1 MVDEKTLQGQVD
13 PGATDQSTQTPE
25 REVLVQADDNF
36 FNDVYSEFWNRGY
49 SGDKNDF
56 FQLLCSN
63 QEACDDAFEIV
74 TSQGYRGTVDDFK
87 KQLGLEQGVEKKNP
101 KVTTETGPGA
111 LEDTSSQSQEG
122 DPYKIANKRK
132 EDQNK
137 KAWEEFTAYIDKK
150 NRERGIE
157 TPEPRDQGEFKE
169 ITEVEEKYRIS
180 KGEMQSRKERKERL
194 QRVAKG
200 EEEISL
206 KDSAI
211 TSVGNML
218 NQIVGTETYA
228 QWGMSLFLKEMTS
241 EGIQDEIKDITGIDA
256 DLWFAE
262 QNARREKM
270 KSYVGPTLGFTDM
283 TTMKMPVMVGGSI
296 QVMDVPEPTLDNA
309 GKFVAGF
316 FNATTSFG
324 ASAVQAR
331 LTGGVGL
338 VTDLIARGIE
348 TYNESKAEDLGISS
362 RELYESGEAEIL
374 PGLVVGALSY
384 GLEKLGIDEV
394 LSPTLF
400 KNLPPGVIQKFIQ
413 GVTASG
419 VEGGTE
425 YVQAILE
432 KANELSA
439 KRNPGDVG
447 EILGK
452 YLTSKEAMEAL
463 LQGMAGGFSMSTL
476 KNGYDFISGVKTD
489 EQRNRVTELVE
500 EISSIEDQLTKPHF
514 SNEEKSALK
523 QTRNAYVQ
531 EIRSINE
538 QVDDLAKTLPDEA
551 VQKIKQLYKEQV
563 GLNNQLINTINSENL
578 TEEQKEQVIDA
589 LEKQFKERATA
600 ISDLIKSY
608 GYDSKAGQRQ
618 EFVREKG
625 DPVSQESPE
634 TKRPRYYYSEGID
647 LSDDTQFQKYQEE
660 LDQTPDSDQTNLLGQ
675 AKKAME
681 AIAEI
686 LPDVNYVFH
695 KTNESF
701 VEAVGEESEAGG
713 GFVPT
718 ENTIHINVSKANDTT
733 VAHETFH
740 ALLRNVANGEIL
752 QSSVKELLDA
762 VAPDIAGTPLAQKI
776 QEFAENYDTNMQNE
790 EALTQLFAEFSAS
803 QDQFKPSTRQK
814 IKLWLNKTAQALGIG
829 NLYSDRDI
837 KDAEIKSLL
846 NTLSSKLYNGKKIT
860 AKEVLSLNTE
870 NLDKFIEG
878 EPLEPGSDLGNI
890 RVSSDTKSS
899 GRKINLQLVNR
910 LGVDTDKI
918 QRGTIKDLDGARAF
932 VFAADQAVVG
942 RIMSPTGVEHDFMGG
957 FLYPYLGQGGW
968 AFTDE
973 ANAQKVLNKVK
984 ETDGVG
990 LVMTQANTGILG
1002 SNSFQ
1007 QYAIKEIFNA
1017 VNNGAD
1023 TQYIVDRVNTILN
1036 SNMDSKKKISFAEYL
1051 AKKKLPTSINTVQD
1065 LETLFPYTGPNA
1077 TNYLSRN
1084 KFYEKLFN
1092 FGMEKNAGIPR
1103 FDFGKDVINRNSLH
1117 GITMTE
1123 YVNDPALKNTQYGD
1137 VVSAIQ
1143 FDKNSPII
1151 DSRTTTKVKTH
1162 PSYPFVI
1169 EGKPIMVF
1177 NEAYD
1182 VRQIAPDF
1190 IPKSGNQTPIGK
1202 REKSP
1207 AARAAMGGQPTAQ
1220 LKEVQPEE
1228 TLVLLQKTT
1237 PKKISQS
1244 EVDKALSTDKTSQRI
1259 IAKNITPKEG
1269 DKVGVRLNLNVMK
1282 NTGVPVQTI
1291 HKGTKGEGY
1300 KKVDG
1305 KTGLFRGEAIQYAA
1319 AVTLKDAHFNTHQKS
1334 IYEVKNGIKN
1344 KFPLA
1349 SVDGEYQDIP
1359 LTDQNYEGTE
1369 IRFNPKDTQLFET
1382 VDGRPVRRADEVTLS
1397 GTRVYA
1403 RGKIDYF
1410 TDDNRPD
1417 PFKPNKALLQKA
1429 SKEDVEAFD
1438 ELYNDAEK
1446 LAVELSK
1453 PKESRT
1459 TKVKK
1464 RVFRTFDR
1472 QREAGKI
1479 LTGAE
1484 RLGVQE
1490 ARDTFRKMKLSQGSN
1505 GAAAAQFDDY
1515 YVRAFQGLKEKDRAD
1530 LNKIAQLRRIIAIN
1544 EKRQK
1549 DNKPAYER
1557 VAGDLRINDV
1567 KAREIL
1573 KAKEE
1578 ELGTKKFVDL
1588 SNRATAAFQGF
1599 ANNLKISY
1607 KSGRINEATYLR
1619 FKDVEYS
1626 PMIVIQE
1633 MLQDNEG
1640 LYEGENFDHIMLK
1653 YGLSK
1658 GDIKTLT
1665 DQNSKEIIND
1675 LQWLLRM
1682 HTAVTMRKAFHNDML
1697 SSLGKAYEKNPEALA
1712 EVVKPNPVTRDKNGR
1727 PIYKYKSDM
1736 DKGRPENTSVLK
1748 YYDNGDPKYLLL
1760 DTDFARQLLDIKSEN
1775 FNRVSKLIKGYGV
1788 DTFLGAKPLRYMAT
1802 IGNPV
1807 FALPA
1812 ATMDFSNILLNSNIY
1827 STNLLKAAPEL
1838 AYNATSTA
1846 IRKMY
1851 SDSAPIRRRIAK
1863 IFGKELN
1870 TEDKFKNLYTE
1881 WASHG
1886 GSMDF
1891 LSREGIADLRAK
1903 QQANQLTSAAGK
1915 GMLAV
1920 GEAMSYFGATSEMT
1934 FRLAAYIKQK
1944 ENLMKEY
1951 KKAQGVMPRGEDLT
1965 RILEEAALAS
1975 RNTINFSDGGAT
1987 LKMLDQVTP
1996 YLNAAFQG
2004 VRKIPQAFSE
2014 NPKETSMKY
2023 AQMALFSASVP
2034 MFTYLMLR
2042 SLAEDEDEAKKLMR
2056 KMREDTGVWERS
2068 QYLLIPKSINDDGT
2082 IDYFRLRKNPAT
2094 APVSGVFEE
2103 VGRYFTYNTLGIPY
2117 EKDFDVIDH
2126 ALKMSLPLDPTDLQ
2140 GSVVNRIPT
2149 LSAYMTYKTNEDT
2162 FFNKKIFYEPYGLDV
2177 LPQDEGI
2184 YNDRVNNIYK
2194 MVGRGIPAFG
2204 EMIGVDIDGL
2214 SPIRLQA
2221 AVEKVLTNPRTNPM
2235 MSFAYSSLNAIPT
2248 KYGGGYESYQDY
2260 FASISKD
2267 ISAKLVRTTN
2277 PKIKSYDDDNKRKL
2291 ELTRKESDIYVRE
2304 EEVKS
2309 LIRKH
2314 LKKDKDSKVLPKDIR
2329 DKISEGFPPEVRAT
2343 YLRKFTRYMQNRD
2356 VAYLFYDIAYAQK
2369 PENQADVIYRHFGG
2383 DLDDKDK
2390 QSIIIQSKK
2399 LGGRVSSRTW
2409 AIYNR
2414 LYKE

>member
-1 MVDEKTLQGQVD
+1 MVEDKTLQGQVD
-13 PGATDQSTQTPE
+13 PGTEKPVQQD
-25 REVLVQADDNF
+25 RNVLLKVDDNF

-63 QEACDDAFEIV
+63 DQACNDAYEIV
-74 TSQGYRGTVDDFK
+74 LAGGYNGTQDEFE
-87 KQLGLEQGVEKKNP
+87 QQMGLDKSVEKKNP
-101 KVTTETGPGA
+101 NATQENGPGV
-111 LEDTSSQSQEG
+111 LEDTSSSSESQET
-122 DPYKIANKRK
+122 DPFKLANEKA
-132 EDQNK
+132 ESNNS
-137 KAWEEFTAYIDKK
+137 KAWEEFTAYIDRK
-150 NRERGIE
+150 NKEAGRE
-157 TPEPRDQGEFKE
+157 TPPPRDQGEFKA
-169 ITEVEEKYRIS
+169 ITEVEEQYRIS
-180 KGEMQSRKERKERL
+180 KGEMKARKERKERL
-194 QRVAKG
+194 RRVAEGK
-200 EEEISL
+200 EEISL
-206 KDSAI
+206 QDSAL
-211 TSVGNML
+211 TSLANGL
-218 NQIVGTETYA
+218 NQIVGTETWA
-228 QWGMSLFLKEMTS
+228 QWGLSLILKEAG
-241 EGIQDEIKDITGIDA
+241 ELGIKDELKDLTGIDS
-256 DLWFAE
+256 DVYFAE
-262 QNARREKM
+262 QNARKEKM

-283 TTMKMPVMVGGSI
+283 TTLKMPVMTVGGL
-296 QVMDVPEPTLDNA
+296 QFVDVPEPTLDNA

-316 FNATTSFG
+316 FNATTSFM
-324 ASAVQAR
+324 ASAAQAR

-338 VTDLIARGIE
+338 ATDLIARGID
-348 TYNESKAEDLGISS
+348 TYNESKANDLGISS
-362 RELYESGEAEIL
+362 RELYETNQQEIL
-374 PGLVVGALSY
+374 PGLIVGTLSY

-394 LSPTLF
+394 LSPSLF
-400 KNLPPGVIQKFIQ
+400 KNLPPGAIKNLVD
-413 GVTASG
+413 GVVASSI
-419 VEGGTE
+419 EGGTE
-425 YVQAILE
+425 YSQAILE
-432 KANELSA
+432 KANELLA
-439 KRNPGDVG
+439 KRNPGDIG
-447 EILGK
+447 KILGE
-452 YLTSKEAMEAL
+452 YMTSKEALEAL
-463 LQGMAGGFSMSTL
+463 YQGMAGGYSMSTL
-476 KNGYDFISGVKTD
+476 RQGYDFITAVKTD
-489 EQRNRVTELVE
+489 EQTKRVRELVTE
-500 EISSIEDQLTKPHF
+500 IKSIEDQITKPHF
-514 SNEEKSALK
+514 TNEEKMAMK
-523 QTRNAYVQ
+523 QTRNAYVE

-538 QVDDLAKTLPDEA
+538 QVDDLAKVLPNEA
-551 VQKIKQLYKEQV
+551 VEKIKQLYQEQL
-563 GLNNQLINTINSENL
+563 GLNNQLINVINSENL

-625 DPVSQESPE
+625 DVVSQEKSE
-634 TKRPRYYYSEGID
+634 TKRPMYYYGNGVD
-647 LSDDTQFQKYQEE
+647 LSDDTQLQKYKEE
-660 LDQTPDSDQTNLLGQ
+660 LDDSPDSDQTSLLSQ
-675 AKKAME
+675 ATKAME
-681 AIAEI
+681 AISNI

-701 VEAVGEESEAGG
+701 VEAVGEESESRG

-790 EALTQLFAEFSAS
+790 EALTQLFAEFAAS
-803 QDQFKPSTRQK
+803 QDKFKPSTRQK
-814 IKLWLNKTAQALGIG
+814 IKLWLNKTAQRLGIG

-846 NTLSSKLYNGKKIT
+846 NTLSSKLYDGKKIT
-860 AKEVLSLNTE
+860 AKEVLSLNTK
-870 NLDKFIEG
+870 NLNKFIEG

-890 RVSSDTKSS
+890 RVSGDTKTS

-910 LGVDTDKI
+910 LGVNTDKI
-918 QRGTIKDLDGARAF
+918 QRGTIKDLDGAKAF

-957 FLYPYLGQGGW
+957 FLYPYLGQGAW

-973 ANAQKVLNKVK
+973 ANARKALNKAK

-990 LVMTQANTGILG
+990 LVMAQANTGILG
-1002 SNSFQ
+1002 SNTFQ
-1007 QYAIKEIFNA
+1007 QYAIKEIYNA

-1023 TQYIVDRVNTILN
+1023 TQYIVDRVNTVLN
-1036 SNMDSKKKISFAEYL
+1036 SKMGNTGMTFAQYLTKKN
-1051 AKKKLPTSINTVQD
+1051 LPTSISTIQD

-1092 FGMEKNAGIPR
+1092 AGMENNAGIPR
-1103 FDFGKDVINRNSLH
+1103 FNFGEKVQNRNSLH
-1117 GITMTE
+1117 GITMSE
-1123 YVNDPALKNTQYGD
+1123 YVNDPALKNIQYGD
-1137 VVSAIQ
+1137 IVSAIQ

-1162 PSYPFVI
+1162 PSYPFVLQ
-1169 EGKPIMVF
+1169 GKPIMVF

-1190 IPKSGNQTPIGK
+1190 VPKTGNQTPLGK
-1202 REKSP
+1202 REKSF

-1220 LKEVQPEE
+1220 IKEVQPEE
-1228 TLVLLQKTT
+1228 ALVLLQKTT

-1359 LTDQNYEGTE
+1359 LADQNYNGTE

-1417 PFKPNKALLQKA
+1417 PFKPSKALLQKA

-1438 ELYNDAEK
+1438 KLYDDSEK
-1446 LAVELSK
+1446 LAESLIQ
-1453 PKESRT
+1453 PKETRT
-1459 TKVKK
+1459 RKTLK
-1464 RVFRTFDR
+1464 RLGKTFDR
-1472 QREAGKI
+1472 QRDAVETLSVVKGEGEKD
-1479 LTGAE
+1479 
-1484 RLGVQE
+1484 
-1490 ARDTFRKMKLSQGSN
+1490 ARGTFRKMKLSQGAN
-1505 GAAAAQFDDY
+1505 GAAAAQFDEY
-1515 YVRAFQGLKEKDRAD
+1515 YVRAFQGLKKKDRKD

-1557 VAGDLRINDV
+1557 VAGDIRMDDV
-1567 KAREIL
+1567 KARQLL
-1573 KAKEE
+1573 KYKEE
-1578 ELGTKKFVDL
+1578 ELGTKKFVEL
-1588 SNRATAAFQGF
+1588 SNRAKAAFDGF

-1607 KSGRINEATYLR
+1607 ESGRINEATYLR

-1697 SSLGKAYEKNPEALA
+1697 SRLAKAYEKNPEALA
-1712 EVVKPNPVTRDKNGR
+1712 DVVKPNPVTRDKNGR

-1736 DKGRPENTSVLK
+1736 DKGRPQNTSVLK

-1760 DTDFARQLLDIKSEN
+1760 DTDFARQLLDIKSTT
-1775 FNRVSKLIKGYGV
+1775 FTQVSNIVKKFGIDIL
-1788 DTFLGAKPLRYMAT
+1788 LGAKPLRYMAT
-1802 IGNPV
+1802 IGNPI
-1807 FALPA
+1807 FTIPA
-1812 ATMDFSNILLNSNIY
+1812 ATMDFSNILLNNNIY
-1827 STNLLKAAPEL
+1827 SSNLLKAAPEL
-1838 AYNATSTA
+1838 AWDASR
-1846 IRKMY
+1846 IVLRKFW
-1851 SDSAPIRRRIAK
+1851 SDSAPIRRMMAK
-1863 IFGKELN
+1863 RFGKELN
-1870 TEDKFKNLYTE
+1870 TEDKFKKLYTE
-1881 WASHG
+1881 WALHG

-1891 LSREGIADLRAK
+1891 LSREGIADLQRK
-1903 QQANQLTSAAGK
+1903 KQANLIKSTA
-1915 GMLAV
+1915 
-1920 GEAMSYFGATSEMT
+1920 GEAALVLGEAISYFGATSEMT
-1934 FRLAAYIKQK
+1934 FRLAAYMKQK
-1944 ENLMKEY
+1944 ENLIREY
-1951 KKAQGVMPRGEDLT
+1951 KKAEGIMPRGEDLT
-1965 RILEEAALAS
+1965 AILEEAALAS

-1987 LKMLDQVTP
+1987 LKMMDQVMP

-2004 VRKIPQAFSE
+2004 FRKVPQAFKES
-2014 NPKETSMKY
+2014 PKETSFKY
-2023 AQMALFSASVP
+2023 LQMASFAVAVP
-2034 MFTYLMLR
+2034 FFQYAILMALTD
-2042 SLAEDEDEAKKLMR
+2042 DEDEAKKAMK
-2056 KMREDTGVWERS
+2056 KMQDDTGVWERS
-2068 QYLLIPKSINDDGT
+2068 QYLLIPKSIKDDGE
-2082 IDYFRLRKNPAT
+2082 IDYFRFRKNPVT
-2094 APVSGVFEE
+2094 APISSIFGE
-2103 VGRYFTYNTLGIPY
+2103 VGNLSLNYMTGVDTKY
-2117 EKDFDVIDH
+2117 DFDVVSH
-2126 ALKMSLPLDPTDLQ
+2126 SFKHSLPFNPNDLL
-2140 GSVVNRIPT
+2140 NRIPT
-2149 LSAYMTYKTNEDT
+2149 LSAYATYISNEDT
-2162 FFNKKIFYEPYGLDV
+2162 FFNEKIFYEPYGLDV
-2177 LPQDEGI
+2177 LPQDEGL
-2184 YNDRVNNIYK
+2184 YKERVNNIYK
-2194 MVGRGIPAFG
+2194 IIGQSIPQFG
-2204 EMIGVDIDGL
+2204 ELVGADIEGL

-2221 AVEKVLTNPRTNPM
+2221 AVEKVITNPKTNPM
-2235 MSFAYSSLNAIPT
+2235 ISFAYNTLNAVPT
-2248 KYGGGYESYQDY
+2248 KYGGGYTSFKDY
-2260 FASISKD
+2260 FDAISKD
-2267 ISAKLVRTTN
+2267 VSAKLVRTTN
-2277 PKIKSYDDDNKRKL
+2277 PKIKTYDSDNKKKL
-2291 ELTRKESDIYVRE
+2291 ELSKAQSEIYVKE
-2304 EEVKS
+2304 EEIKAM
-2309 LIRKH
+2309 IRKH
-2314 LKKDKDSKVLPKDIR
+2314 VKENKDARNLTQEMKDKIN
-2329 DKISEGFPPEVRAT
+2329 EGFPRQQKAT
-2343 YLRKFTRYMQNRD
+2343 YRRKFTRYMRNRD
-2356 VAYLFYDIAYAQK
+2356 VDYSYFDIAYQQNA
-2369 PENQADVIYRHFGG
+2369 EVQARTIYRYFGK
-2383 DLDDKDK
+2383 DIEPQDKRVLK
-2390 QSIIIQSKK
+2390 AMAKK
-2399 LGGRVSSRTW
+2399 IGGRISDKAWS
-2409 AIYNR
+2409 IYR
-2414 LYKE
+2414 DISKE